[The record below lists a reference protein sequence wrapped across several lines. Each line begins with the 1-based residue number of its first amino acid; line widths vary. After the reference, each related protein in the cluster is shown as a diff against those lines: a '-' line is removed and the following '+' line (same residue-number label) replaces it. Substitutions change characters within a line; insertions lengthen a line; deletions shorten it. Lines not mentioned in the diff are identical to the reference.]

1 MVTKCGAAR
10 ATATA
15 VVSRGAALVSTAV
28 ASAASAAASATAAA
42 MSAAWGF
49 AKTAAYFCIGCVGE
63 LKDI

>member
-1 MVTKCGAAR
+1 MVTKCGSAR
-10 ATATA
+10 ATATT
-15 VVSRGAALVSTAV
+15 VVSRGAAVSTVV